1 MPLPDFEGGR
11 ITALLGP
18 TNTGKTH
25 RAVEQMLRH
34 RTGMMGFPLRL
45 LAREVYDKVSARVGE
60 ASVAL
65 ITGEERRIP
74 PNPRYFLCTVESMP
88 VSRPVDFMAVDE
100 VQLGSHPERGHIFTD
115 RLLNARGVRETMF
128 MGSDTIT
135 PLLQALVP
143 TAQIERKPRFSKL
156 SYGGH
161 KRLGALP
168 ARTAV
173 VAFSASR
180 VYELA
185 ERLRARHGG
194 VAVVM
199 GALSPRTRNAQV
211 AMFQSGEVPL
221 MVATDA
227 IGMGLNMDIDHV
239 AFAGTRKFDGRKLRE
254 LEAAEV
260 GQIAGRAGRFQKDG
274 SFGPTDREN
283 PFDPE
288 VILAVESHIFRP
300 LRRLWWRNTKLSFG
314 SIAELRESLL
324 VAPPRRVLAQMR
336 GAADEVSL
344 EKLVSMPPVA
354 ALAKGRDAV
363 ALLWEICRIPDFRKT
378 LTDDHFQ
385 LQARLFRQIAE
396 SGQVSEDWL
405 AERVSRLD
413 RMDGDIE
420 ALMTRIAW
428 TRTWTYVS
436 YRRDWLADPEH
447 WQRRTRAI
455 EDRLSD
461 ALHERLTQRFVDQLA
476 SARGGGRRARLE
488 DVQLAEGGAIT
499 AAGQLLGKLEGFS
512 LKLNTGLRPRDQ
524 MTLLQRGAALLGK
537 GIDARVQRLV
547 EDSDDAFV
555 VDSAGRIHWQGGPIA
570 SLEAGPTPAEPG
582 IEVLPSPLLG
592 PGARGRVERRLTAWV
607 RDRVEGLAAPL
618 RRGEARGLSEEGQ
631 ALVALLVAWLGV
643 VHRSAAPGSLSGKD
657 RKQLARLGVR
667 LGTQAVYCGEL
678 IGGDTLSLRALLA
691 YVHFAVRPIP
701 RPPDGGAVSIPMD
714 EARPKALYAAM
725 GFVPQGPLAVRADM
739 AERLAA
745 RLRELAREAE
755 GPFELP
761 EEAMSWLGCDRE
773 TLERLALATGY
784 QRAKG
789 GRFRRRPRERKRQRR

>member
-45 LAREVYDKVSARVGE
+45 LAREVYDRVSARVGE

-88 VSRPVDFMAVDE
+88 VSRPVDFLAIDE
-100 VQLGSHPERGHIFTD
+100 VQLGAHPERGHIYTD

-135 PLLQALVP
+135 PLMETLVP

-156 SYGGH
+156 TYGGH

-185 ERLRARHGG
+185 ERLRSRHGG

-211 AMFQSGEVPL
+211 AMFQSGEVPV

-227 IGMGLNMDIDHV
+227 IGMGLNMDVDHV

-254 LEAAEV
+254 LEAAEI

-274 SFGPTDREN
+274 TFGPTDRED

-288 VILAVESHIFRP
+288 VILSVESHIFRP
-300 LRRLWWRNTKLSFG
+300 LRRLWWRSTDLSFG

-336 GAADEVSL
+336 GASDEVSL
-344 EKLVSMPPVA
+344 EKLAAMPPVA
-354 ALAKGRDAV
+354 ALAKGWDAV

-405 AERVSRLD
+405 AERVGRLD
-413 RMDGDIE
+413 RSDGDIE

-447 WQRRTRAI
+447 WQARTRRI

-476 SARGGGRRARLE
+476 TARGGGRRAQLE
-488 DVQLAEGGAIT
+488 GVELSEDGFIT
-499 AAGQLLGKLEGFS
+499 AARQPLGQLKGFS
-512 LKLNTGLRPRDQ
+512 LKLNTSLRPRDQ

-547 EDSDDAFV
+547 QDGDDAFA
-555 VDSAGRIHWQGGPIA
+555 VDSAGRIHWRGGPIA
-570 SLEAGPTPAEPG
+570 SLEAGPVPG
-582 IEVLPSPLLG
+582 APGVEVLPSPLLG
-592 PGARGRVERRLTAWV
+592 PGATARIARRLTAWV
-607 RDRVEGLAAPL
+607 RDRVEALAAPL
-618 RRGEARGLSEEGQ
+618 RRGPAQGLSADGK
-631 ALVALLVAWLGV
+631 ALVLLLVQWLGV
-643 VHRSAAPGSLSGKD
+643 VHRSDAPRSLTKKD
-657 RKQLARLGVR
+657 RQLLARLGVR
-667 LGTQAVYCGEL
+667 LGTQAIYAGDL
-678 IGGDTLSLRALLA
+678 IGGDTLSLRAMLA
-691 YVHFAVRPIP
+691 YVHFGVRPIP
-701 RPPDGGAVSIPMD
+701 RPPDGGAVTVAV
-714 EARPKALYAAM
+714 EEGRPRALYAAM

-745 RLRELAREAE
+745 RLRELGREGEDGA
-755 GPFELP
+755 FALP
-761 EEAMSWLGCDRE
+761 EEAMSWLGSDRE
-773 TLERLALATGY
+773 TLERVVLATGY

-789 GRFRRRPRERKRQRR
+789 GHFRKRPRKPRR